1 MTRKQ
6 LLKATSLMAILV
18 MVALLA
24 GCGGGG
30 SAAKRLTGLAP
41 DAVVQAFFDAA
52 KNNRLNEAALY
63 VTPDSR
69 RDTRAVIDFLS
80 GQNGLAELKQANLI
94 TVKKV
99 AEQGNYAVVL
109 ATLQPEPNSFNLSVK
124 PVGLEKIDGEWYIVD
139 FNNIYENAKY
149 KVLEQ
154 LLKNI

>member
-69 RDTRAVIDFLS
+69 RDTRALIDFLS
-80 GQNGLAELKQANLI
+80 GQNGLAELKQANL
-94 TVKKV
+94 VKVTKV

-109 ATLQPEPNSFNLSVK
+109 ATLQTEPNSFKLSVK

-149 KVLEQ
+149 QVLAQ